1 MENITQKFG
10 NLLINTDNGTEQTV
24 TIDQL
29 INGLP
34 NKKWIK
40 QLILEDELE
49 LEEFIFS
56 VQFIKVA
63 DIVLDN
69 ETKKNGEQKR
79 NTVIRFT
86 PTISK
91 KLWEF
96 NDEWIYIMTMNN
108 RIIKIGGT
116 RNGLKSRC
124 SSYLCGHHT
133 VERGKSGKCSVTNA
147 KVYNTFEFYLNHI
160 ENVNLELYGYQ
171 LPVSTK
177 NYDIWGENVEI
188 IVQTY
193 HKYESMLLQ
202 KYKKQ
207 NGKFPV
213 LSDNADPNV

>member
-1 MENITQKFG
+1 
-10 NLLINTDNGTEQTV
+10 
-24 TIDQL
+24 
-29 INGLP
+29 
-34 NKKWIK
+34 
-40 QLILEDELE
+40 
-49 LEEFIFS
+49 
-56 VQFIKVA
+56 
-63 DIVLDN
+63 
-69 ETKKNGEQKR
+69 
-79 NTVIRFT
+79 
-86 PTISK
+86 
-91 KLWEF
+91 
-96 NDEWIYIMTMNN
+96 MNN